1 MAIPAWLIVSRPA
14 LQRETQTMTKSD
26 FFRDARDD
34 LSGPL
39 AGVRVIEATTTL
51 AGPSCAATL
60 ADLGADV
67 IKVETPQ
74 GDVTRRLPPKLPG
87 TKVSFAHGTINRNKR
102 SLSLD
107 LERPEGSEIFL
118 KLASQADII
127 VENFKTGTMDK
138 WGVGYQAVRAIKPDI
153 VYVSI
158 TGWGQF
164 GPCCGRP
171 GYDPIAQAVSG
182 FMSLNGSVDG
192 PPTKE
197 PLAIAD
203 RLGGLHGVIGAMAA
217 LHHRDR
223 TGEGQH
229 VDVALLDTL
238 TNNDFLTLAA
248 MGVNP
253 QRNGNEFGFAVP
265 SNAFPCTDGSIYIIL
280 MLDSHWKVL
289 ARTIGHAELADDP
302 GFETIA
308 GRTAN
313 RDACNAL
320 VASWTAERSRAEV
333 FEILNRAGIAVGPV
347 NSYGDAARDPHVRER
362 DSLQL
367 TQIEDG
373 STVPLPG
380 PVVKFS
386 RTPTRVRTGAPALGQ
401 HNDEILSGISIDGAS
416 RARLKKSGV
425 I

>member
-1 MAIPAWLIVSRPA
+1 
-14 LQRETQTMTKSD
+14 MTKSE
-26 FFRDARDD
+26 FFREARND
-34 LSGPL
+34 LTGPL
-39 AGVRVIEATTTL
+39 AGVRVLEATTTL

-60 ADLGADV
+60 ADLGANV
-67 IKVETPQ
+67 VKVETPQ
-74 GDVTRRLPPKLPG
+74 GDVTRRLPPQLPG
-87 TKVSFAHGTINRNKR
+87 TKISFAHGTINRNKR

-107 LERPEGSEIFL
+107 LGSPEGSEIFL
-118 KLASQADII
+118 KLAARADIV
-127 VENFKTGTMDK
+127 VENFKAGTMDE
-138 WGVGYQAVRAIKPDI
+138 WGIGYQAVRAVKPDI
-153 VYVSI
+153 VYVSV

-164 GPCCGRP
+164 GPYSNRP

-192 PPTKE
+192 PPTKD

-217 LHHRDR
+217 LRHRDR

-238 TNNDFLTLAA
+238 THNDYLTLAA

-265 SNAFPCTDGSIYIIL
+265 SNVFACQDGAVYICV
-280 MLDSHWKVL
+280 MLDAHWKVL
-289 ARTIGHAELADDP
+289 ARIIGHAELADDP
-302 GFETIA
+302 GFETIT

-313 RDACNAL
+313 RDACNAV
-320 VASWTAERSRAEV
+320 VASWAAERSRAEV
-333 FEILNRAGIAVGPV
+333 FEILNRAGITVGPV
-347 NSYGDAARDPHVRER
+347 NSYGDAARDSHVLER

-386 RTPTRVRTGAPALGQ
+386 RTPTRVRMGAPALGQ
-401 HNDEILSGISIDGAS
+401 HNDEILAEIGVDAISGLQS
-416 RARLKKSGV
+416 KNPV
-425 I
+425 